1 MNYLI
6 PANTKRGQL
15 ILGIFKPFDLILF
28 GTGVLITVIF
38 MAILPLTSTVVTV
51 IVMLPALVTG
61 FLVVPVPYYHNILNV
76 ILELIEFF
84 TNQRN
89 FKWKGWCIH
98 SGEDKRK
105 KRKQIKR
112 RLATSQSNPK

>member
-1 MNYLI
+1 MIYLI

-15 ILGIFKPFDLILF
+15 ILGMFRPFDLILF
-28 GTGVLITVIF
+28 GIGVFITVIF
-38 MAILPLTSTVVTV
+38 MAILPLTSTAVTIV
-51 IVMLPALVTG
+51 VMLPAMVTG

-89 FKWKGWCIH
+89 YKWKGWCIRI
-98 SGEDKRK
+98 GEGKRKRK
-105 KRKQIKR
+105 KQINGG
-112 RLATSQSNPK
+112 LATSQINPK